1 MEKQPAVYILTNHY
15 LGTLYIGVTSN
26 LIQRVWQHKQGGIEG
41 FSKRYGLKK
50 LVYFEVADSMYSAI
64 SREKQLK
71 SGSRQKKIQLIES
84 MNKEWLDLYP
94 NIQS

>member
-26 LIQRVWQHKQGGIEG
+26 LIQRIWQHKQGGIEG